1 MYKKKIKINKNKGI
15 LFWITGLAGS
25 GKTAISKKIFPM
37 IKKKFGYTVLISGD
51 EIRNI
56 FDLKKYDKAS
66 RLKYAINYSKFAKHF
81 TDQNINVIINVIGMF
96 NKVRSNNRKNIN
108 NYIEIFIESDLKEI
122 IKKIK
127 KKIYKTKKK
136 YIVGK
141 DIEPQFPKTPNIKIK
156 NNFKKNIDQ
165 LASELF
171 NKISDIVK

>member
-1 MYKKKIKINKNKGI
+1 
-15 LFWITGLAGS
+15 
-25 GKTAISKKIFPM
+25 
-37 IKKKFGYTVLISGD
+37 
-51 EIRNI
+51 
-56 FDLKKYDKAS
+56 
-66 RLKYAINYSKFAKHF
+66 
-81 TDQNINVIINVIGMF
+81 MF

-122 IKKIK
+122 IKKGK
-127 KKIYKTKKK
+127 KKIYKTKK